1 VQYFPSSV
9 SPVALRHLRTLHKP
23 FPPKTALCFGFQV
36 QQAVAERVP
45 AGAIVQ
51 RGGSGPRTMV
61 ITAEEILAEIG
72 PVQAVLDEH
81 DGVVTVIDTSE
92 GNIMLS
98 LDGGCTGCSST
109 PMTAM
114 QIYYSLKKLEA
125 VNDVIFVN
133 GELPEYMRTFIDQ
146 KMAKEA
152 HEGDADGAKDDEGPQ
167 GEIV

>member
-1 VQYFPSSV
+1 MGIS
-9 SPVALRHLRTLHKP
+9 
-23 FPPKTALCFGFQV
+23 
-36 QQAVAERVP
+36 
-45 AGAIVQ
+45 
-51 RGGSGPRTMV
+51 
-61 ITAEEILAEIG
+61 AEEILAEIG
-72 PVQAVLDEH
+72 PVQAILDEH
-81 DGVVTVIDTSE
+81 DGVVTVLDTSD

-114 QIYYSLKKLEA
+114 QIYYSLKKLDQ

-152 HEGDADGAKDDEGPQ
+152 EEGAATPDENSTSDDEEPQ

>member
-1 VQYFPSSV
+1 
-9 SPVALRHLRTLHKP
+9 LRAP
-23 FPPKTALCFGFQV
+23 FKHHCEGTT
-36 QQAVAERVP
+36 
-45 AGAIVQ
+45 
-51 RGGSGPRTMV
+51 SGQSFKEEEPLVRAMS

-72 PVQAVLDEH
+72 PVQEVLDAH
-81 DGVVTVIDTSE
+81 DGVVNVIDTSD

-98 LDGGCTGCSST
+98 LDGGCNGCSST

-114 QIYYSLKKLEA
+114 QIYYSLKKLDH

-152 HEGDADGAKDDEGPQ
+152 VESSGNEGESDGDGKSDGTSEPQ